1 VEGGKMSDPEKQ
13 SQIETKR
20 KEKRIAE
27 EAKSLGKE
35 QERRKAYLVRE
46 QAIEK
51 ASKVKETE
59 RAEKRATE
67 EIAQLSADQA
77 RKKALVARE
86 KKIADAQ
93 EDRKLKTRKQL
104 TE

>member
-1 VEGGKMSDPEKQ
+1 MSDPEKQ
-13 SQIETKR
+13 SQKEVNR
-20 KEKRIAE
+20 KEQRIAE
-27 EAKSLGKE
+27 DAKRLGKE

-51 ASKVKETE
+51 VSKAKETE
-59 RAEKRATE
+59 RAEKRASD
-67 EIAQLSADQA
+67 EIAQLAADQV
-77 RKKALVARE
+77 RKKAMVARE

-104 TE
+104 PE